1 MKLSIDVL
9 LCLRCYV
16 QKKNDRKRFR
26 RQSKRLYNAFI
37 HFDSSEQLL
46 AVLRIQSLK
55 DASKGTVD
63 ILKELRLTADYAVV
77 FCRRTPELMRKLIL
91 VEPYVA
97 WGHPNL
103 TTIQELLT
111 KHAFTI
117 VYKNE

>member
-1 MKLSIDVL
+1 M
-9 LCLRCYV
+9 LRAEEERCKAV
-16 QKKNDRKRFR
+16 QETVEALEQCVHPFR
-26 RQSKRLYNAFI
+26 LVGATSRNPTY
-37 HFDSSEQLL
+37 
-46 AVLRIQSLK
+46 QSLK
-55 DASKGTVD
+55 DASKRTVD
-63 ILKELRLTADYAVV
+63 IMKELRLTTDYAVV

-117 VYKNE
+117 VYVVIHSDG

>member
-26 RQSKRLYNAFI
+26 RQSKRLNNAFI

-55 DASKGTVD
+55 DASKGT
-63 ILKELRLTADYAVV
+63 VV